1 MKDNNINNNFSDNKE
16 ENINIRQIIEQYLF
30 YWKWFVISIF
40 IALFGAFIYLRYTQ
54 NQYKV
59 SAKILLNEQ
68 KSSTGDL
75 AEVMDQAILGGSS
88 TNSEVGDQIDVIKSN
103 RLLTKVVLKNHLN
116 VKYSNVGDI
125 VTKQIPQENSPI
137 SIIFFTNDNQS
148 NQSFLIT
155 ILSNT
160 KYKLENKKTKD
171 SKTYSFGQKVTI
183 KDESFIITTNG
194 YHTDIINKQLQIDK
208 EPIDATVNN
217 LKNSLSI
224 DPNSDKTSKIINFS
238 IIGAVPEISKKIIN
252 DLIDT
257 YNKDILYD
265 NNRLT
270 EATSKFINNRLK
282 IISVD
287 LSGVDRSLEQYK
299 VNNKITDVTSEASIF
314 LESASDNDKNLLT
327 STTQLQLVDYMN
339 EALSTNKTDLLPTN
353 LGLSD
358 LSITAEIDAYNQ
370 LILNKEDMLK
380 SVTKEHPNVVQ
391 LQEQINNVKKN
402 LKNSLRIY
410 RTNTQL
416 TVNSIQGKQNQ
427 IAGKIQKVPSQER
440 GFRDISRQQQ
450 IVESLYLFLLQKRE
464 ENEIKAAA
472 TPENIKVI
480 DFAYENKIPVSPK
493 KSIIY
498 LGALILGFIIP
509 FSGIYI
515 YFLLNNTVKSKED
528 IEGILNVPVAGE
540 IPQSTQSLVEFNDQ
554 SIVSESFRL
563 LRTNINFLLK
573 GDKEA
578 KVICVTSTISGEGK
592 SFISINLAQVLSM
605 SGKSVLLIGG
615 DIRKPK
621 VLEYLGIKDEYIN
634 REGISE
640 YLASTDLNVNEIII
654 QPKNYSFDVIRSG
667 KVPPNPAELLM
678 NGRFK
683 NIIEY
688 GKQHY
693 DYVILDTAP
702 INLVTDTLLVADN
715 ADITLYIVR
724 ADLLDKNL
732 LAIPKELNEEN
743 RLKNMAIVLNDVNLS
758 KGYGNYKYKYSYGER
773 NSYGK
778 NLLKK
783 YLNVNKK

>member
-125 VTKQIPQENSPI
+125 VKKQIPQENSPI
-137 SIIFFTNDNQS
+137 SIIFLTNDNQS

-238 IIGAVPEISKKIIN
+238 IVGAVPEISKKIIN

-353 LGLSD
+353 LGLTD
-358 LSITAEIDAYNQ
+358 ASIALEIDAYNK
-370 LILNKEDMLK
+370 LVLSKEDMLK

-480 DFAYENKIPVSPK
+480 DFAYENKTPVSPK
-493 KSIIY
+493 KNIIY
-498 LGALILGFIIP
+498 LGAFILGFIIP

-528 IEGILNVPVAGE
+528 IEGILNVPIAGE

-702 INLVTDTLLVADN
+702 INLVTDTLLIADS

-732 LAIPKELNEEN
+732 LDIPKELNEEN

-758 KGYGNYKYKYSYGER
+758 KGYGNYKYKYSYAER

-783 YLNVNKK
+783 IFKRK

>member
-1 MKDNNINNNFSDNKE
+1 MLENHSRKKE
-16 ENINIRQIIEQYLF
+16 QELNEQEFNIRQILEQYLY

-40 IALFGAFIYLRYTQ
+40 IALFCAFIYLRYTE

-75 AEVMDQAILGGSS
+75 AQVMDQAILGGAS

-103 RLLTKVVLKNHLN
+103 RLLTKVVEKNNLN
-116 VKYSNVGDI
+116 VRYFNVGE
-125 VTKQIPQENSPI
+125 VVKKEIPQKNSPI
-137 SIIFFTNDNQS
+137 NVIFFNKDNQS
-148 NQSFLIT
+148 SQSFLIT

-160 KYKLENKKTKD
+160 KYKLDDKNTKE
-171 SKTYSFGQKVTI
+171 SKTYSFGQKITI

-194 YHTDIINKQLQIDK
+194 YNSSIINKEFQINK
-208 EPIDATVNN
+208 EPIDVTVGKLKNN
-217 LKNSLSI
+217 LNV

-238 IIGAVPEISKKIIN
+238 ITGAVPEISKQIID
-252 DLIDT
+252 DLIDI

-287 LSGVDRSLEQYK
+287 LSGVDHSLEQYK

-314 LESASDNDKNLLT
+314 LANASDNDKKLLE

-339 EALSTNKTDLLPTN
+339 DALSTNKTDLLPTN
-353 LGLSD
+353 LGLTD
-358 LSITAEIDAYNQ
+358 ASIALEIDAYNK
-370 LILNKEDMLK
+370 LVLSKEDMLK
-380 SVTKEHPNVVQ
+380 SVTKEHPNVIQ
-391 LQEQINNVKKN
+391 LQEQINNVKRN
-402 LKNSLRIY
+402 LKNSLGIY
-410 RTNTQL
+410 KNNTQL
-416 TVNSIQGKQNQ
+416 TVNSIQNKQNQ

-480 DFAYENKIPVSPK
+480 DFAYENKTPVSPK
-493 KSIIY
+493 KNIIY

-528 IEGILNVPVAGE
+528 IENNLDIPIAGE
-540 IPQSTQSLVEFNDQ
+540 IPQSKEPIIELNDQ

-573 GDKEA
+573 GDKNA
-578 KVICVTSTISGEGK
+578 KAICVTSTISGEGK
-592 SFISINLAQVLSM
+592 SFISINLAQILSM
-605 SGKSVLLIGG
+605 SDKSVLLIGG

-621 VLEYLGIKDEYIN
+621 VLEYLGLLEEFKSKK
-634 REGISE
+634 GISE
-640 YLASTDLNVNEIII
+640 YLASNELNASDIII
-654 QPKNYSFDVIRSG
+654 KSPNYKFDVIRSG
-667 KVPPNPAELLM
+667 KIPPNPAELLM

-683 NIIEY
+683 EIIDF
-688 GKQHY
+688 GKNNY
-693 DYVILDTAP
+693 DYVIIDTAP
-702 INLVTDTLLVADN
+702 VNLVTDTLLVSDN

-732 LAIPKELNEEN
+732 LAIPKELNEDK

-773 NSYGK
+773 NSYRS
-778 NLLKK
+778 NLF
-783 YLNVNKK
+783 NKLFKRK

>member
-137 SIIFFTNDNQS
+137 SIIFLTNDNQS

-238 IIGAVPEISKKIIN
+238 IVGAVPEISKKIIN

-353 LGLSD
+353 LGLTD
-358 LSITAEIDAYNQ
+358 ASIALEIDAYNK
-370 LILNKEDMLK
+370 LVLSKEDMLK

-480 DFAYENKIPVSPK
+480 DFAYENKTPVSPK
-493 KSIIY
+493 KNIIY

-528 IEGILNVPVAGE
+528 IENNLDIPIAGE
-540 IPQSTQSLVEFNDQ
+540 IPQSKEPIIELNDQ

-573 GDKEA
+573 GDKNA
-578 KVICVTSTISGEGK
+578 KAICVTSTISGEGK
-592 SFISINLAQVLSM
+592 SFISINLAQILSM
-605 SGKSVLLIGG
+605 SDKSVLLIGG

-621 VLEYLGIKDEYIN
+621 VLEYLGLLEEFKSKK
-634 REGISE
+634 GISE
-640 YLASTDLNVNEIII
+640 YLASNELNVSDIII
-654 QPKNYSFDVIRSG
+654 KSPNYKFDVIRSG

-683 NIIEY
+683 DIIDY
-688 GKQHY
+688 GKNNY
-693 DYVILDTAP
+693 DYVIIDTAP
-702 INLVTDTLLVADN
+702 VNLVTDTLLVSDN

-732 LAIPKELNEEN
+732 LAIPKELNEDK

-773 NSYGK
+773 NSYRS
-778 NLLKK
+778 NLF
-783 YLNVNKK
+783 NKLFKRK

>member
-137 SIIFFTNDNQS
+137 SIIFLTNDNQS

-238 IIGAVPEISKKIIN
+238 IVGAVPEISKKIIN

-353 LGLSD
+353 LGLTD
-358 LSITAEIDAYNQ
+358 ASIALEIDAYNK
-370 LILNKEDMLK
+370 LVLSKEDMLK

-480 DFAYENKIPVSPK
+480 DFAYENKTPVSPK
-493 KSIIY
+493 KNIIY

-528 IEGILNVPVAGE
+528 IENNLDIPIAGE
-540 IPQSTQSLVEFNDQ
+540 IPQSKEPIIELNDQ

-573 GDKEA
+573 GDKDA
-578 KVICVTSTISGEGK
+578 KAICVTSTISGEGK

-621 VLEYLGIKDEYIN
+621 VLEYLGLLEEFKSKK
-634 REGISE
+634 GISE
-640 YLASTDLNVNEIII
+640 YLASNELNVSDIII
-654 QPKNYSFDVIRSG
+654 KSPNYKFDVIRSG

-683 NIIEY
+683 EIIDF
-688 GKQHY
+688 GKNNY
-693 DYVILDTAP
+693 DYVIIDTAP
-702 INLVTDTLLVADN
+702 VNLVTDTLLVSDN

-732 LAIPKELNEEN
+732 LAIPKELNEDK

-773 NSYGK
+773 NSYRS
-778 NLLKK
+778 NLF
-783 YLNVNKK
+783 NKLFKRK

>member
-1 MKDNNINNNFSDNKE
+1 MNETTNIKNNSSYIKE
-16 ENINIRQIIEQYLF
+16 ENINVKQIIEQYIY
-30 YWKWFVISIF
+30 YWKWFVLGIF
-40 IALFGAFIYLRYTQ
+40 ITLSAAFIYLRYVQ

-59 SAKILLNEQ
+59 TAKILLNEKQ
-68 KSSTGDL
+68 SSTGDL
-75 AEVMDQAILGGSS
+75 TEIMDQAILGGSS

-103 RLLTKVVLKNHLN
+103 RLLTKVVEKNNLN
-116 VKYSNVGDI
+116 VRYFNVGE
-125 VTKQIPQENSPI
+125 VVKKEIPQKNSPI
-137 SIIFFTNDNQS
+137 NVIFFNKDNQS
-148 NQSFLIT
+148 SQSFLIT

-160 KYKLENKKTKD
+160 KYKLDDKNTKE
-171 SKTYSFGQKVTI
+171 SKTYSFGQKIRI
-183 KDESFIITTNG
+183 KDDNFIITTNG
-194 YHTDIINKQLQIDK
+194 YNSNIINKEFQINK
-208 EPIDATVNN
+208 EPIDETVSN
-217 LKNSLSI
+217 LKSNLSI
-224 DPNSDKTSKIINFS
+224 DPNPDKTSKIINFS
-238 IIGAVPEISKKIIN
+238 IVGAVPDISKKIIN
-252 DLIDT
+252 DLIDI

-270 EATSKFINNRLK
+270 QATSEFINNRLK

-287 LSGVDRSLEQYK
+287 LSGVDHSLEQYK

-314 LESASDNDKNLLT
+314 LANASDNDKNLLE

-339 EALSTNKTDLLPTN
+339 EALNSNKADLLPSN

-358 LSITAEIDAYNQ
+358 ASITQEIDAYNK
-370 LILNKEDMLK
+370 LVLNKEDMLK
-380 SVTKEHPNVVQ
+380 SVTKEHPNVIQ

-402 LKNSLRIY
+402 LKNSLNIY
-410 RTNTQL
+410 KNNTQL
-416 TVNSIQGKQNQ
+416 TVNSIQNKQNQ

-440 GFRDISRQQQ
+440 GFRNISRQQQ

-472 TPENIKVI
+472 TPENIKII

-493 KSIIY
+493 RNIIY

-509 FSGIYI
+509 FATIYI

-528 IEGILNVPVAGE
+528 IEDILNVPIAGE
-540 IPQSTQSLVEFNDQ
+540 IPQSKEPFIELNDQ

-573 GDKEA
+573 GNKDA

-621 VLEYLGIKDEYIN
+621 VLEYLGLIDQF
-634 REGISE
+634 REKKGISE
-640 YLASTDLNVNEIII
+640 YLASTELSINDIII
-654 QPKNYSFDVIRSG
+654 KSPNYKFDIIRSG
-667 KVPPNPAELLM
+667 KIPPNPAELLM

-773 NSYGK
+773 NSYDK

-783 YLNVNKK
+783 IFKRK

>member
-40 IALFGAFIYLRYTQ
+40 IALFCAFIYLRYAE

-103 RLLTKVVLKNHLN
+103 RLLTKVVEKNNLN
-116 VKYSNVGDI
+116 VRYFNVGE
-125 VTKQIPQENSPI
+125 VVKKEIPQENSPI
-137 SIIFFTNDNQS
+137 NVIFFNKDNQS
-148 NQSFLIT
+148 SQSFLIN

-160 KYKLENKKTKD
+160 KYKLENKKTKN
-171 SKTYSFGQKVTI
+171 SKTYTFGQKVTI

-194 YHTDIINKQLQIDK
+194 YNSNIINKQLQIDK
-208 EPIDATVNN
+208 EPIDATVES
-217 LKNSLSI
+217 LKNSLSV

-238 IIGAVPEISKKIIN
+238 IVGAVPEISKKIIN

-270 EATSKFINNRLK
+270 QATSEFINNRLK

-314 LESASDNDKNLLT
+314 LANASDNDKKLLE

-339 EALSTNKTDLLPTN
+339 EALNSNKADLLPSN

-358 LSITAEIDAYNQ
+358 VSITQEIDTYNK
-370 LILNKEDMLK
+370 LVLSKEDMLK
-380 SVTKEHPNVVQ
+380 SVTKEHPNVIQ
-391 LQEQINNVKKN
+391 LQEQINNVKRN
-402 LKNSLRIY
+402 LKNSLGIY
-410 RTNTQL
+410 KNNTQL

-472 TPENIKVI
+472 TPENIKII
-480 DFAYENKIPVSPK
+480 DFAYENKTPVSPK
-493 KSIIY
+493 KNIIY

-528 IEGILNVPVAGE
+528 IEKILSAPIIAE
-540 IPQSTQSLVEFNDQ
+540 IPKSEEDLIDESND
-554 SIVSESFRL
+554 SAISEAFRMI
-563 LRTNINFLLK
+563 RTNTNFLLK
-573 GDKEA
+573 GNKDSKA
-578 KVICVTSTISGEGK
+578 IYVTSTISGEGK
-592 SFISINLAQVLSM
+592 SFISTNFSKILAL
-605 SGKSVLLIGG
+605 SGKSVLLVGC
-615 DIRKPK
+615 DIRNPK
-621 VLEYLGIKDEYIN
+621 ILDYLKIRDQYETAYGL
-634 REGISE
+634 SE
-640 YLASTDLNVNEIII
+640 YLTSDSISINEVIIKKPSTYN
-654 QPKNYSFDVIRSG
+654 FDIVSSG
-667 KVPPNPAELLM
+667 RIPPNPSELLM
-678 NGRFK
+678 NNRFE
-683 NIIEY
+683 NIIKY

-693 DYVILDTAP
+693 DYIIIDTAP
-702 INLVTDTLLVADN
+702 VGLVTDTLL
-715 ADITLYIVR
+715 ISQY
-724 ADLLDKNL
+724 ADLTMYIIRAGHLDKRML
-732 LAIPKELNEEN
+732 DIPKNLFENN
-743 RLKNMAIVLNDVNLS
+743 RLNNVGILLNCVDFKNGYGYGY
-758 KGYGNYKYKYSYGER
+758 GYGNNNSISFIKKLFRR
-773 NSYGK
+773 NK
-778 NLLKK
+778 
-783 YLNVNKK
+783 

>member
-137 SIIFFTNDNQS
+137 SIIFLTNDNQS

-194 YHTDIINKQLQIDK
+194 YHTDIINRQLQIDK
-208 EPIDATVNN
+208 ESIDATVNN

-238 IIGAVPEISKKIIN
+238 IVGAVPEISKKIIN

-339 EALSTNKTDLLPTN
+339 DALSTNKTDLLPTN
-353 LGLSD
+353 LGLTD
-358 LSITAEIDAYNQ
+358 ASIALEIDAYNK

-509 FSGIYI
+509 FAGVYI

-528 IEGILNVPVAGE
+528 IEGILNVPIAGE

-654 QPKNYSFDVIRSG
+654 QPRNYSFDVIRSG

-773 NSYGK
+773 NSYDK

-783 YLNVNKK
+783 IFKRK

>member
-40 IALFGAFIYLRYTQ
+40 IALFCAFIYLRYAE

-137 SIIFFTNDNQS
+137 SIIFLTNDNQS

-238 IIGAVPEISKKIIN
+238 IVGAVPEISKKIIN

-353 LGLSD
+353 LGLTD
-358 LSITAEIDAYNQ
+358 ASIALEIDAYNK
-370 LILNKEDMLK
+370 LVLSKEDMLK

-480 DFAYENKIPVSPK
+480 DFAYENKTPVSPK
-493 KSIIY
+493 KNIIY

-528 IEGILNVPVAGE
+528 IENNLDIPIAGE
-540 IPQSTQSLVEFNDQ
+540 IPQSKEPIIELNDQ

-573 GDKEA
+573 GDKNA
-578 KVICVTSTISGEGK
+578 KAICVTSTISGEGK
-592 SFISINLAQVLSM
+592 SFISINLAQILSM
-605 SGKSVLLIGG
+605 SDKSVLLIGG

-621 VLEYLGIKDEYIN
+621 VLEYLGLLEEFKSKK
-634 REGISE
+634 GISE
-640 YLASTDLNVNEIII
+640 YLASNELNASDIII
-654 QPKNYSFDVIRSG
+654 KSPNYKFDVIRSG
-667 KVPPNPAELLM
+667 KIPPNPAELLM

-683 NIIEY
+683 EIIDF
-688 GKQHY
+688 GKNNY
-693 DYVILDTAP
+693 DYVIIDTAP
-702 INLVTDTLLVADN
+702 VNLVTDTLLVSDN

-732 LAIPKELNEEN
+732 LAIPKELNEDK

-773 NSYGK
+773 NSYRS
-778 NLLKK
+778 NLF
-783 YLNVNKK
+783 NKLFKRK

>member
-137 SIIFFTNDNQS
+137 SIIFLTNDNQS

-208 EPIDATVNN
+208 EPIDATVES

-238 IIGAVPEISKKIIN
+238 IVGAVPEISKKIIN

-353 LGLSD
+353 LGLTD
-358 LSITAEIDAYNQ
+358 ASIALEIDAYNK
-370 LILNKEDMLK
+370 LVLSKEDMLK

-509 FSGIYI
+509 FAGVYI

-528 IEGILNVPVAGE
+528 IEGILNVPIAGE
-540 IPQSTQSLVEFNDQ
+540 IPQSTQSLVEFNNQ

-702 INLVTDTLLVADN
+702 INLVTDTLLVTDN

-732 LAIPKELNEEN
+732 LAIPKELNEES

-773 NSYGK
+773 NSYDK

-783 YLNVNKK
+783 IFKRK